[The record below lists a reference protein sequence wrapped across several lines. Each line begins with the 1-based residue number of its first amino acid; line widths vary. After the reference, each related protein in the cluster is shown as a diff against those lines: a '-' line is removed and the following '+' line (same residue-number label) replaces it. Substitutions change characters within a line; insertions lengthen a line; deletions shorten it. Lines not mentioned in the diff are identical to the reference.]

1 MNNATL
7 SLIGMYSYLCL
18 GSESNEVRDKKLQGE
33 VEDGVDVK
41 GDRDGGLKLVSL
53 RTFLYKGDVPES
65 ACSREPA
72 GPSTE
77 CSQEL

>member
-1 MNNATL
+1 M
-7 SLIGMYSYLCL
+7 GSYLCL

-33 VEDGVDVK
+33 VKDGVDVK
-41 GDRDGGLKLVSL
+41 GDRDGGLILVSF

-72 GPSTE
+72 GPSPE
-77 CSQEL
+77 CSQEV